1 MNILVLY
8 WISIST
14 EGQKR
19 CETNQRDLFWD
30 DDRRRRTGRRA
41 HRRPADA
48 DADFSCCAS
57 CESASTFPPKR
68 LMWFS
73 PAKTNA
79 RQHSRSL
86 QQLQLHQLQPV
97 ELLAPGKNLVELNF
111 EFHEYSYAAA
121 VKSIAE
127 SAANFHALCYGI
139 VLKRIFLNM
148 YGMVDN
154 NIIHRHR
161 TLRRWRT
168 EASKYLPVLPTS
180 TSRERLAAASHVKL
194 IVTSVTRSSMLL
206 LPS

>member
-1 MNILVLY
+1 
-8 WISIST
+8 
-14 EGQKR
+14 
-19 CETNQRDLFWD
+19 
-30 DDRRRRTGRRA
+30 
-41 HRRPADA
+41 
-48 DADFSCCAS
+48 
-57 CESASTFPPKR
+57 
-68 LMWFS
+68 
-73 PAKTNA
+73 
-79 RQHSRSL
+79 
-86 QQLQLHQLQPV
+86 V

-127 SAANFHALCYGI
+127 SGAKPANVHALCYGI

-180 TSRERLAAASHVKL
+180 
-194 IVTSVTRSSMLL
+194 IIYQ
-206 LPS
+206 